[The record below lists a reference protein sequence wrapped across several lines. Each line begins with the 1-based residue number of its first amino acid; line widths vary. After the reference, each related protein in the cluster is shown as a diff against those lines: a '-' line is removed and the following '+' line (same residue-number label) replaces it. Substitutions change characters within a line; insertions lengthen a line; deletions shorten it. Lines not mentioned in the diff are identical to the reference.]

1 MQKVKFKLIAIL
13 ALFVLLCTGICYAT
27 DSTATDVNAVSVEE
41 DANTTADNSVTE
53 EGATTGESTTEEGTT
68 EETTTEEPMIEED
81 YFYLSGNDL
90 VLSDTIDS
98 NAFIIGNNVTIT
110 SEIGGD
116 LFVIANSLNLDGGY
130 VYGNVFVLAKDFTL
144 NATVYDI
151 YAICSNITIKY
162 DGIIYRDLRAT
173 ANYLS
178 MSGGVGRNCYI
189 SAQTLD
195 LTDDALI
202 YGDFNYSNKEAIVIS
217 EGVVSG
223 NINYLGESSSFSG
236 EVQDPV
242 RTHIINCL
250 ATLVFTLA
258 IYGLIIWLA
267 PKFYSK
273 MSSIKL
279 SKVFIG
285 LGIGIIALVI
295 IPIISILLAFTF
307 VGSKLTL
314 AFLLIYFAMLSV
326 SAAIAYISIGC
337 FIANKFGNASKAK
350 NLIFVLA
357 TALVFFLLG
366 LIPFVGTWINL
377 LVALTGFGVLILSI
391 IKKKDAP
398 SVATTVEE

>member
-13 ALFVLLCTGICYAT
+13 ALFVLLFTGICYAT
-27 DSTATDVNAVSVEE
+27 DDTAGDVTTISSEE
-41 DANTTADNSVTE
+41 DSN
-53 EGATTGESTTEEGTT
+53 ATTDDSVIEESSG

-81 YFYLSGNDL
+81 YFYLSGDDL

-189 SAQTLD
+189 STQTLD
-195 LTDDALI
+195 VTDDALI
-202 YGDFNYSNKEAIVIS
+202 YGDFNYSNKEAIVIT
-217 EGVVSG
+217 EGVISG
-223 NINYLGESSSFSG
+223 NINYLGKSSSFTG
-236 EVQDPV
+236 ETQDPV

-250 ATLVFTLA
+250 TTLVFTLA
-258 IYGLIIWLA
+258 IYGLIIWIA

-273 MSSIKL
+273 MTSIKL
-279 SKVFIG
+279 SRIFIG
-285 LGIGIIALVI
+285 LGIGIAALFI

-307 VGSKLTL
+307 VGSKITIAL
-314 AFLLIYFAMLSV
+314 LLIYFAMLFV
-326 SAAIAYISIGC
+326 SAVIAYIAIGC
-337 FIANKFGNASKAK
+337 FIASKFGNASKAK

-357 TALVFFLLG
+357 TTLVFFLLG
-366 LIPFVGTWINL
+366 LIPFAGLWISL
-377 LVALTGFGVLILSI
+377 LVGLTGFGILILSI
-391 IKKKDAP
+391 VKKKDIS
-398 SVATTVEE
+398 SVATAVEE